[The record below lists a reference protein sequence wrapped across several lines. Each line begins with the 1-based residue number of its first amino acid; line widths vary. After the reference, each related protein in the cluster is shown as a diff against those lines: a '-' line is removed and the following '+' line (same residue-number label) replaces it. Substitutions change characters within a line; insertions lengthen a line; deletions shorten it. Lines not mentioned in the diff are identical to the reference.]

1 MTLLY
6 LTLAYMLGLL
16 FGRIGW
22 EAGWIGCNF
31 PDWLW
36 WLPLL
41 LLPVTPLLNW
51 FSLRSRQDVA
61 LRWPAWAGFEPP
73 RSPLSP
79 ALGLALFLCSLTGL
93 LRYGS
98 HPLQPCWTPADLAYY
113 NLAAERSFDKSA
125 PEVTVTGYVSS
136 YPLLADTKQ
145 QMYVTVAQLIDHKGA
160 HAVQGVLRLTTN
172 IRQIYVYGQ
181 PVRLRGRLVTPP
193 DFADFSYREYLA
205 RKDVHSLFY
214 STKREPLNGPNGG
227 HWWQRSLYQV
237 RARGEAFINR
247 SLPEPYAGLANGI
260 LLGIGAGIDEQLNDK
275 FNLTGTSHV
284 LVISGANV
292 ALIAAVLMGI
302 SQRALGRSRALWPTL
317 IGIVSFALLVGGDPS
332 VLRAAWMGG
341 LYVIATTIN
350 RRSTALVSLAVACWM
365 MTLVN
370 PLTLW
375 DVGFQLSSGA
385 TASLILFTPGLT
397 AWFSKLGAGLPSEV
411 VVGSV
416 ELTGTGIASTTKQLL
431 WGLIEDGLLVTMAA
445 NVLTL
450 PLVVYYF
457 ARLSLVALLT
467 NFLILP
473 VQPLI
478 MLGGSAAV
486 AIGVIGLTGLAQ
498 LLLWVPWLGLVW
510 TVGIVQWTATLPLA
524 SLDVAGYGSSA
535 LVLTF
540 LGIFMVHW
548 RVALHNW
555 GRHWF
560 GEALR
565 KRLSQWPSYLV
576 GPITVG
582 GLTVVALLIWALALS
597 QPDGRLHVYFLDIG
611 QGDGILIQTPSGR
624 QVLID
629 GGASPQ
635 QLFSQLGAVMP
646 FWQRTIDIAAL
657 TNPDKDHMDAQAQ
670 TPNRFRVTTGLST
683 VAGRANHDSD
693 SWYNNIVANGGE
705 VQLYHEG
712 GWFDLGDGVALW
724 VLWPPVEPV
733 REGKGKQEQAIDNEN
748 SLVMKLVYGDFSVLL
763 TGDAGLP
770 SELALLAAGEPVA
783 ATVLKV
789 GHHGSRGSTSHT
801 FVQAV
806 NPLVAVIQCGLN
818 NQYGHP
824 TQEVLD
830 RLAGRLILRNDL
842 QGRIHIYSDGRQM
855 WLTTEKSAPAFN
867 S

>member
-1 MTLLY
+1 
-6 LTLAYMLGLL
+6 MLGLL

-22 EAGWIGCNF
+22 EAGWLGCSF

-36 WLPLL
+36 WLPLV
-41 LLPVTPLLNW
+41 LLPAAPLLNRLP
-51 FSLRSRQDVA
+51 LRSRSSLA
-61 LRWPAWAGFEPP
+61 MRWPAWAGFEPP
-73 RSPLSP
+73 RSRLTP
-79 ALGLALFLCSLTGL
+79 AFVLALILCSLTGA
-93 LRYGS
+93 LRYAS
-98 HPLQPCWTPADLAYY
+98 HPLQPCWKPADLAYY
-113 NLAAERSFDKSA
+113 NLAADLAFDKSA
-125 PEVTVTGYVSS
+125 PEVTITGYVSS
-136 YPLLADTKQ
+136 YPLMADTKQ
-145 QMYVTVAQLIDHKGA
+145 QMYVVVTRLIDHQGD
-160 HAVQGVLRLTTN
+160 HAVQGTLRLTTN

-181 PVRLRGRLVTPP
+181 WVRLRGRLVTPP

-214 STKREPLNGPNGG
+214 STKLEPLNGSNGG
-227 HWWQRSLYQV
+227 HWWQRALYQV
-237 RARGEAFINR
+237 RARGEALINR

-260 LLGIGAGIDEQLNDK
+260 LLGIGAGIDAQLNDK

-302 SQRALGRSRALWPTL
+302 SQRSLGRRRALWPTL

-350 RRSTALVSLAVACWM
+350 RRSTALVSLAVACWV

-385 TASLILFTPGLT
+385 TASLILFTPGIT
-397 AWFSKLGAGLPSEV
+397 AWFSKLGLGFQDEAVAGP
-411 VVGSV
+411 V
-416 ELTGTGIASTTKQLL
+416 ELTATSMVSRTKNLL
-431 WGLIEDGLLVTMAA
+431 FGLIEDGFLVTIAA

-457 ARLSLVALLT
+457 SRLSVVSLLA

-486 AIGVIGLTGLAQ
+486 AVGVIGLPGLAQ

-510 TVGIVQWTATLPLA
+510 TVGIVQWTATLPGA
-524 SLDVAGYGSSA
+524 SLEVAGYGSGA
-535 LVLTF
+535 LVVTL
-540 LGIFMVHW
+540 LLIFVVHW
-548 RVALHNW
+548 RAALRNW
-555 GRHWF
+555 GKRWLSVRL
-560 GEALR
+560 G
-565 KRLSQWPSYLV
+565 KRLGDWQVHLI
-576 GPITVG
+576 GPFTVG
-582 GLTVVALLIWALALS
+582 GLAVIAILIWALALS

-646 FWQRTIDIAAL
+646 FWQRQIDLAAL

-670 TPNRFRVTTGLST
+670 TPTRFRVTTGLST
-683 VAGRANHDSD
+683 IAGRANHDSD
-693 SWYNNIVANGGE
+693 LWAKNILANGGE
-705 VQLYHEG
+705 IQLHHRD

-724 VLWPPVEPV
+724 VLWPPVEPI
-733 REGKGKQEQAIDNEN
+733 RGAQGKQEQLVDNEN
-748 SLVMKLVYGDFSVLL
+748 SLIMKLVYGDFSVML

-770 SELALLAAGEPVA
+770 SELAMLAAGEPVA

-789 GHHGSRGSTSHT
+789 GHHGSRGSTSQP

-824 TQEVLD
+824 TQDVLD

-842 QGRIHIYSDGRQM
+842 QGRIHIYSDGHQM
-855 WLTTEKSAPAFN
+855 WLTTEKSAPVLG